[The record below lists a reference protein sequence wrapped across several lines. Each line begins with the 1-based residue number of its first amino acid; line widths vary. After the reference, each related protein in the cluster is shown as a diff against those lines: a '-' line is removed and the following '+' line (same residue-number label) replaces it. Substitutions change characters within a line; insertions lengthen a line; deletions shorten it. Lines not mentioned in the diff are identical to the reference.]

1 MRDGCGR
8 EPAGRRVRRPGRR
21 ASVRS
26 VLDVDTPQ
34 LLHQRLEHE
43 VRSFLHPDF
52 GENGD
57 LIIE

>member
-1 MRDGCGR
+1 MGDDCGR
-8 EPAGRRVRRPGRR
+8 EPAGRRVRRPGRW
-21 ASVRS
+21 ANLWSG
-26 VLDVDTPQ
+26 LDTDTPQ

-43 VRSFLHPDF
+43 VSSFPHSDF